1 MKEELQR
8 QSYSLSFWGCGSQ
21 QILVNKICPFHPLAG
36 HLGIFPFKLSSLSK
50 DGWAFPWP
58 VVRDPIF
65 EIDLRLRQTRSGG
78 AGGELFAKSVEESA
92 ALVFRC

>member
-1 MKEELQR
+1 M
-8 QSYSLSFWGCGSQ
+8 
-21 QILVNKICPFHPLAG
+21 NKICPFHPLAG
-36 HLGIFPFKLSSLSK
+36 HLGIFPFKLPSLSE

-78 AGGELFAKSVEESA
+78 AGGELFAKSVEGSGLPLCSGVDHQTIQKLETTCSS
-92 ALVFRC
+92 